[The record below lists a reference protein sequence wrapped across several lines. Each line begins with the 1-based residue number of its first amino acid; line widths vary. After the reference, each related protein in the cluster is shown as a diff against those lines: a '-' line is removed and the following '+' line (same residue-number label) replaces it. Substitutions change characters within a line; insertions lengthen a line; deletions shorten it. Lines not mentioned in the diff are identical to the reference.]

1 LTDLGDNFD
10 ATEKAGIETAIADVE
25 AVLKDDSA
33 TKDQIEEKVKVLT
46 EKSHKLA
53 EAVYA
58 KEQGGGQEKAAKK
71 AEDDDII
78 DAEVE

>member
-1 LTDLGDNFD
+1 MGDNFD
-10 ATEKAGIETAIADVE
+10 ATEKAGIEKAIADVE
-25 AVLKDDSA
+25 AVLKEDSA
-33 TKDQIEEKVKVLT
+33 SKEQIEEKVKVLT

-58 KEQGGGQEKAAKK
+58 KEQGANKEKAAKK

>member
-1 LTDLGDNFD
+1 MILLQ
-10 ATEKAGIETAIADVE
+10 E
-25 AVLKDDSA
+25 
-33 TKDQIEEKVKVLT
+33 QIEEKVKALT

-58 KEQGGGQEKAAKK
+58 KEQGANKETAAKK